1 MKSTNRNLRWTIPIK
16 VILILAESL
25 IFEVL
30 HTKISEPFFMSKL
43 DNTSREKLVPEVP
56 I

>member
-1 MKSTNRNLRWTIPIK
+1 MKSTNRNLRWTTPIR
-16 VILILAESL
+16 VILTLAENL

-30 HTKISEPFFMSKL
+30 HTKISEPFFMSEL
-43 DNTSREKLVPEVP
+43 DNTSHEKSVPEVP